1 MQKIAKFT
9 MTSAA
14 TVLLGLGFSLATFTA
29 IAQDEDLDSAVC
41 TDKNNPP
48 QDVVT
53 QGFCIAINRKKGNCM
68 GCHAIPN
75 VTSGNIAPPMTA
87 MKQRFP
93 DKTKLRAQIWDPRKA
108 NPNTVM
114 PPFGQHH
121 ILTPDEVD
129 KVVEYVYTL

>member
-1 MQKIAKFT
+1 MQKIAKLT
-9 MTSAA
+9 ITSAA
-14 TVLLGLGFSLATFTA
+14 TVLLGLGFSLATHVA
-29 IAQDEDLDSAVC
+29 IADEDLDSAVC
-41 TDKNNPP
+41 TDKTNPP

-75 VTSGNIAPPMTA
+75 VTSGNIAPPMLS

-93 DKTKLRAQIWDPRKA
+93 DKAKLRAQIWDPRKA

-114 PPFGQHH
+114 PPFGEHN
-121 ILTPDEVD
+121 ILSPEEVD
-129 KVVEYVYTL
+129 KVVEYVLTL